1 MIRIPETPS
10 SIVPLQGDLQ
20 GSEAGE
26 DYAAVFKELQ
36 HICGPGGCIAVTSP
50 CRGDGKSTIAANLA
64 LAVAAQHQS
73 VLLID
78 FAFRRPALQ
87 AILGS
92 SPLAHDISDAL
103 ERADRLPSAICSRT
117 DIALHLAP
125 LKAPIRNYVA
135 SHAAITVLQAALQQ
149 YTWVI
154 VDCEPLS
161 ESKNF
166 SGTVEAFSAIA
177 LVVRE
182 RSTPV
187 RSLTKAWHHCP
198 SAKTLVC
205 LNRHGR

>member
-1 MIRIPETPS
+1 MIRIAETHN

-20 GSEAGE
+20 GSPAGD
-26 DYAAVFKELQ
+26 DYAAVFSELQ
-36 HICGPGGCIAVTSP
+36 AICGKSGCIAITSP
-50 CRGDGKSTIAANLA
+50 GRGEGKSTIAANLA
-64 LAVAAQHQS
+64 LAIAAQHRS

-87 AILGS
+87 AIMGS
-92 SPLAHDISDAL
+92 SPLTYDVSDAL
-103 ERADRLPSAICSRT
+103 QRADRLSSAICSRS
-117 DIALHLAP
+117 DISLHLAP
-125 LKAPIRNYVA
+125 LKSPIKRYVA
-135 SHAAITVLQAALQQ
+135 SQSAATVLQAALLH

-166 SGTVEAFSAIA
+166 STTVDSFNAIA

-187 RSLTKAWHHCP
+187 KALTKAWHRCP
-198 SAKTLVC
+198 AAKTLVC
-205 LNRHGR
+205 LNRHEK